1 MSPAR
6 TVRATAIPPG
16 SVIAM
21 HLPGAQFADCFET
34 ADPFPDASAL
44 QTWLDMVART
54 PGWMRALMALRNRLV
69 RMVGLKDVGQLHDGI
84 RRTTAGY
91 RVGDQVGFF
100 EIRHLGEREVV
111 MGADDLHLNV
121 LVSLH
126 KRMQDGQAVLALS
139 SVVHIHNTLGHTYM
153 AVIAPFHRRIVRTLL
168 ARVDAGAPASAS
180 PQGQPRA

>member
-6 TVRATAIPPG
+6 TVRATAIPSG

-21 HLPGAQFADCFET
+21 HLPGAQFSDCFET
-34 ADPFPDASAL
+34 ADPFPDTSAL
-44 QTWLDMVART
+44 QSWLDMVART

-69 RMVGLKDVGQLHDGI
+69 RMVGLKDVGQLHDGT

-91 RVGDQVGFF
+91 RLGDQVSFF
-100 EIRHLGEREVV
+100 EIRHLGEHEVV

-126 KRMQDGQAVLALS
+126 KRMQDGQAVLAIS
-139 SVVHIHNTLGHTYM
+139 SVVHIHNALGHTYM
-153 AVIAPFHRRIVRTLL
+153 AVVAPFHRRVVRTLL
-168 ARVDAGAPASAS
+168 ARVDAGAPAAAS
-180 PQGQPRA
+180 PQNPPRA